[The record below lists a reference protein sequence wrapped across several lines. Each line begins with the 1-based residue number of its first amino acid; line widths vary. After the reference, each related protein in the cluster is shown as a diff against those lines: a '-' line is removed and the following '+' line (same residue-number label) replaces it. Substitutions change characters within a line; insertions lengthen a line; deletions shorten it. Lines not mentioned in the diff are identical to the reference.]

1 MVGVRDVVVVAA
13 SVVVLAETDVAS
25 KSLDVFSALR
35 VSLPEVVFSDVLA
48 EDSFVVLEV
57 SLVSTVFSLLSV
69 EDLSLDVSGFGDGLG
84 LGLTVVT
91 VVTLEVVVT
100 LVL

>member
-1 MVGVRDVVVVAA
+1 MVGVTDV
-13 SVVVLAETDVAS
+13 VVVLAETDVAS
-25 KSLDVFSALR
+25 KSSGVFSALR

-48 EDSFVVLEV
+48 EVSFVVLEV
-57 SLVSTVFSLLSV
+57 SLVSTVFSLLAV
-69 EDLSLDVSGFGDGLG
+69 EDVSLDVSGFGDGLG